1 MTINKESLTDGYGK
15 LVQSDVGHQVV
26 GSDHV
31 PEPPHEELAGQAGV
45 LLDASLQ
52 IGGRKCY

>member
-1 MTINKESLTDGYGK
+1 MIGNRGEPRNVRCDEKKELKHVLCT
-15 LVQSDVGHQVV
+15 LN
-26 GSDHV
+26 DHV